1 MSHFNNKDQA
11 ITPKKAFVCSML
23 YVIGAD
29 GQIDPHEIAN
39 LLSLMGGESTEGTIH
54 VDGENKTFFRE
65 AVEFVKHTSHEL
77 FLDHVEHEKILNKQQ
92 KLFIL
97 ANMLDSVLGDG
108 KLAQG
113 EKDLVTEFQGRF
125 GISNTDFKP
134 LYEVILFKNA
144 KNLF

>member
-1 MSHFNNKDQA
+1 MSNFNNKDQA

-39 LLSLMGGESTEGTIH
+39 LLSLAGAQNVEGSMHVEGE
-54 VDGENKTFFRE
+54 DKTFLRE
-65 AVEFVKHTSHEL
+65 AIEFVKHTSHEL
-77 FLDHVEHEKILNKQQ
+77 FLDHVEQENILNKQQ

-113 EKDLVTEFQGRF
+113 EKDMVIEFQERF

-134 LYEVILFKNA
+134 LYEVILFKNT